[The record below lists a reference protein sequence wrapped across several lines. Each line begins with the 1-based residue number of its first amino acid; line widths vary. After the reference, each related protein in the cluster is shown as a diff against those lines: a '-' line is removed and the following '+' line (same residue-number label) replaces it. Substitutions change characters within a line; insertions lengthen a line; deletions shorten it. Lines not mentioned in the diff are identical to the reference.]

1 MEGAMHAEARFTTMN
16 RRDFL
21 RLGGAGL
28 AGATLLGTAG
38 GRVLAQT
45 RSSLKAEF
53 ETAAR
58 KYKVPIE
65 LLLAMGYYNTL
76 WEMPPPSAST
86 YRKGDL
92 AGRGDYGIMQ
102 LTRNPSRNTLG
113 KAAKLTGLSV
123 VRLKNDRSANIEGG
137 AAFLSDLV
145 GKTKPKRLD
154 GWQEALTQYADTDLY
169 TSQVYRVLRD
179 GATLTIST
187 GERLKLSP
195 QDVEVPQVYTA
206 HSGATDY
213 PQAAWRP
220 AASCNYTNSNRE
232 TSYDVR
238 KIVIHV
244 AEGSYSGTISWF
256 ENCAAGASAHY
267 VVSRNGGIAQCVRN
281 EDIAWHAGWWDTNTH
296 SIGIEHAGFIDN
308 PAWFTKS
315 MYHASAKLSAWCC
328 KEHKIPIDRKHII
341 GHDEVPG
348 CSSSGGG
355 VDCHTDPGPYWNWK
369 EYMLLIY
376 YYWLS
381 SLSRGQVQGATVAD
395 TEEGPSTYGR

>member
-1 MEGAMHAEARFTTMN
+1 MEGDMYSEERFTTMN

-28 AGATLLGTAG
+28 AGATLLVTAG
-38 GRVLAQT
+38 GRVLAQSK
-45 RSSLKAEF
+45 SSLEAQF

-58 KYKVPIE
+58 KYRVPVE
-65 LLLAMGYYNTL
+65 LLLAIGYYNTL
-76 WEMPPPSAST
+76 WEMPPPSASA
-86 YRKGDL
+86 YQKGDPE
-92 AGRGDYGIMQ
+92 GRGDYGIMQ
-102 LTRNPSRNTLG
+102 LTQNPSRNTLG
-113 KAAKLTGLSV
+113 QAAKLTGLSDA
-123 VRLKNDRSANIEGG
+123 RLKNDRSANIEGG
-137 AAFLSDLV
+137 AAILSGLV

-169 TSQVYRVLRD
+169 ASQVYGVLRD
-179 GATLTIST
+179 GASLIIST

-195 QDVEVPQVYTA
+195 QDIEVPQAYTA
-206 HSGATDY
+206 QSGATDY
-213 PQAAWRP
+213 PQAVWRP

-256 ENCAAGASAHY
+256 ENCSAQASAHY
-267 VVSRNGGIAQCVRN
+267 VVSRKGSVAQCARG

-296 SIGIEHAGFIDN
+296 SIGIEHAGYIDN
-308 PAWFTKS
+308 PEWFTKS
-315 MYHASAKLSAWCC
+315 MYHASARLAAWCC
-328 KEHKIPIDRKHII
+328 KKYEIPIDRKHII
-341 GHDEVPG
+341 GHSEVPG
-348 CSSSGGG
+348 CSGSGGG

-381 SLSRGQVQGATVAD
+381 SLTLSRGQVQGATVAD
-395 TEEGPSTYGR
+395 TEEGPSI

>member
-1 MEGAMHAEARFTTMN
+1 MEGDMYSEDRFTTMN

-45 RSSLKAEF
+45 ESSLEAEF

-58 KYKVPIE
+58 KYKVPVE

-76 WEMPPPSAST
+76 WEMPPPSASA
-86 YRKGDL
+86 YRKGDPE
-92 AGRGDYGIMQ
+92 GRGDYGIMQ

-113 KAAKLTGLSV
+113 KAAKLTGLSKAQ
-123 VRLKNDRSANIEGG
+123 LKSDRSANIEGG
-137 AAFLSDLV
+137 AALLSDLV
-145 GKTKPKRLD
+145 GKSKPKRLD
-154 GWQEALTQYADTDLY
+154 GWQEALTQYAETDLY
-169 TSQVYRVLRD
+169 ASQVYGVLKD
-179 GATLTIST
+179 GVSLTIST

-195 QDVEVPQVYTA
+195 HDVEVPHAYTA
-206 HSGATDY
+206 QSGATNY
-213 PQAAWRP
+213 PLAAWRP

-267 VVSRNGGIAQCVRN
+267 VVSRKGGVAQCVRD

-296 SIGIEHAGFIDN
+296 SIGIEHAGYIDN
-308 PAWFTKS
+308 PEWFTRS
-315 MYHASAKLSAWCC
+315 MYHTSARLSAWCC
-328 KEHKIPIDRKHII
+328 KKYKIPIDRKHII
-341 GHDEVPG
+341 SHSQVPG
-348 CSSSGGG
+348 CSGSGGG
-355 VDCHTDPGPYWNWK
+355 VHCHTDPGPFWDWK
-369 EYMLLIY
+369 MYMRLILYYRSLL
-376 YYWLS
+376 
-381 SLSRGQVQGATVAD
+381 
-395 TEEGPSTYGR
+395 

>member
-1 MEGAMHAEARFTTMN
+1 MEGEMYSENRFTTMN

-45 RSSLKAEF
+45 DSSLKAKF

-58 KYKVPIE
+58 KYKVPVE

-76 WEMPPPSAST
+76 WEMPPPSASA
-86 YRKGDL
+86 YRKGDPE
-92 AGRGDYGIMQ
+92 GRGDYGIMQ
-102 LTRNPSRNTLG
+102 LTQNPSRNTLG
-113 KAAKLTGLSV
+113 KAAKLTGLPQA
-123 VRLKNDRSANIEGG
+123 RLKNDRSANIEGG
-137 AAFLSDLV
+137 AAFLSHLV

-169 TSQVYRVLRD
+169 ASQVYGVLRE
-179 GATLTIST
+179 GASTTIST
-187 GERLKLSP
+187 GEHLKLSP
-195 QDVEVPQVYTA
+195 QNVEVPQVYTA
-206 HSGATDY
+206 QSGATDY
-213 PQAAWRP
+213 PQALWRP

-256 ENCAAGASAHY
+256 ENCAAKASAHY
-267 VVSRNGGIAQCVRN
+267 VVSSKGRIAQCVPD

-296 SIGIEHAGFIDN
+296 SIGIEHAGYIDN
-308 PAWFTKS
+308 PEWLTRS
-315 MYHASAKLSAWCC
+315 MYHASARLSAWCC
-328 KEHKIPIDRKHII
+328 KKYKIPIDRKHII
-341 GHDEVPG
+341 GHSQVPG
-348 CSSSGGG
+348 CSSGSGGG
-355 VDCHTDPGPYWNWK
+355 VDCHTDPGPYWNWNK
-369 EYMLLIY
+369 YMRLISYYRSLL
-376 YYWLS
+376 
-381 SLSRGQVQGATVAD
+381 
-395 TEEGPSTYGR
+395 

>member
-1 MEGAMHAEARFTTMN
+1 MEGKMYPENLFTAMN

-28 AGATLLGTAG
+28 AGATLLGTVG

-45 RSSLKAEF
+45 KSSLEAEF
-53 ETAAR
+53 ETAAK
-58 KYKVPIE
+58 KYKVPVE

-76 WEMPPPSAST
+76 WEMPPPSASA
-86 YRKGDL
+86 YRKGDP

-102 LTRNPSRNTLG
+102 LTKNPSRNTLG
-113 KAAKLTGLSV
+113 EAAKLTGLSKA
-123 VRLKNDRSANIEGG
+123 RLKNDRSANIEGG

-145 GKTKPKRLD
+145 GKTKPKSLD

-169 TSQVYRVLRD
+169 ASQVFGVLRD
-179 GATLTIST
+179 GASTTIST

-206 HSGATDY
+206 QSGATDY
-213 PQAAWRP
+213 PKAVWRP
-220 AASCNYTNSNRE
+220 AASCNHTDSNRE

-238 KIVIHV
+238 RIVIHV
-244 AEGSYSGTISWF
+244 AEGSYSGTLSWF
-256 ENCAAGASAHY
+256 ENCAAQASAHY
-267 VVSRNGGIAQCVRN
+267 VVSREGRVAQCVRN

-308 PAWFTKS
+308 PDWFTRS
-315 MYHASAKLSAWCC
+315 MYRASAKLSAWCC
-328 KEHKIPIDRKHII
+328 KEHEIPIDRKHII
-341 GHDEVPG
+341 AHSEVPG
-348 CSSSGGG
+348 CSSGSGGG

-369 EYMLLIY
+369 MYMLLIL
-376 YYWLS
+376 YYWIRL
-381 SLSRGQVQGATVAD
+381 
-395 TEEGPSTYGR
+395 